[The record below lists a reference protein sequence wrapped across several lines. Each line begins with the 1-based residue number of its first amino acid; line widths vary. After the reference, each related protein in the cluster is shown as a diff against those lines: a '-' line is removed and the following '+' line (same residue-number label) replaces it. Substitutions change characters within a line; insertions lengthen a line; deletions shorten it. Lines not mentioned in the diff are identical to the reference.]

1 MKGSMFWKTAIFICT
16 HYLTIL
22 SDATLHNLIK
32 VIAIALE
39 CEIIWTG
46 PVQRWSCQW
55 VYGKARLLMTQ
66 GNKIQG
72 ELVFLWGDL
81 PSYSGKVSGWPSHQ
95 PEHTAQ
101 ASQLR
106 AATVKNPGHSCCLSF
121 LSALLMLP
129 FSSSLSFNTLLLHRQ
144 VKPRARKMAQQ
155 LKVLATKPADLNLNL
170 ETQMVKEMNFAKAL
184 WLPHQ
189 SWDIHTCVCL
199 CAQARTHTQTHTNK

>member
-32 VIAIALE
+32 VIAIALK

-81 PSYSGKVSGWPSHQ
+81 PSYS
-95 PEHTAQ
+95 
-101 ASQLR
+101 L
-106 AATVKNPGHSCCLSF
+106 VKFQDDPHISR
-121 LSALLMLP
+121 
-129 FSSSLSFNTLLLHRQ
+129 NTLLKLPSSGQPPSKTQ
-144 VKPRARKMAQQ
+144 VT
-155 LKVLATKPADLNLNL
+155 LAASP
-170 ETQMVKEMNFAKAL
+170 FS
-184 WLPHQ
+184 LPCWC
-189 SWDIHTCVCL
+189 SLAPLVCL
-199 CAQARTHTQTHTNK
+199 STLCCFIDKSSQELERWPSS